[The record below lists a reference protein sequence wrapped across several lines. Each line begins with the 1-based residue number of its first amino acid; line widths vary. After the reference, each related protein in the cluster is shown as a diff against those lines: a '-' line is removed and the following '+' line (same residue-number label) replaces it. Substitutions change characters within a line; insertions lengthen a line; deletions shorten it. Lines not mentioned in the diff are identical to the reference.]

1 MLLFFI
7 VLHRYCVFD
16 FWFFVFCFFIKLKVC
31 GNPASSKS
39 IGGVFTIFACSCL
52 FHILVVFKTLQ
63 IFLLYLWWC
72 SVLSDLDITIVIILT
87 PCSYNTET

>member
-16 FWFFVFCFFIKLKVC
+16 FFFLIKLKVC

-39 IGGVFTIFACSCL
+39 IGGVLQYLLVRVSVSHFGSVQNTSNITV
-52 FHILVVFKTLQ
+52 ILVVVFCAQ
-63 IFLLYLWWC
+63 
-72 SVLSDLDITIVIILT
+72 
-87 PCSYNTET
+87 